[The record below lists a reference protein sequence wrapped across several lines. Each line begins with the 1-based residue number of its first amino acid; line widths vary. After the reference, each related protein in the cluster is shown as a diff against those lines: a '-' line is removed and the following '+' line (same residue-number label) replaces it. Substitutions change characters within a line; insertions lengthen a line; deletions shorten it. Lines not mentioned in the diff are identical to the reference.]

1 MKGRSLVWF
10 KRIIIFHVLGS
21 ERERVLKMM
30 NVLLAGDDAV
40 EEKSIPDFPRPLLV
54 AADAIASALL
64 TKNWRKRLL
73 GTWQLAEPEL

>member
-1 MKGRSLVWF
+1 
-10 KRIIIFHVLGS
+10 
-21 ERERVLKMM
+21 MM

-40 EEKSIPDFPRPLLV
+40 EEKSIPDFPRPLV
-54 AADAIASALL
+54 VADAIASALL